1 MGPHSSGLGPHV
13 PLNEYIENMRK
24 IAIHLKVFSWF
35 LNIQSH
41 YTNRSWLMHIRY
53 MNETTLIRCKEIKTL
68 FLLESLDKN
77 YGKLSFW
84 GEQKTGRFLW
94 LLWGFR
100 WKMLFLCC
108 SWMPSK
114 ARVLFFI
121 QFLIAGLCSI
131 FFHLVY
137 LVFWPWALQRM
148 RFDVYSNTIYLKIRA
163 FQIQHAS
170 FFWVVLLL
178 MRPELVQA

>member
-1 MGPHSSGLGPHV
+1 VQPSLVIVYFGGNDSMGPHSSGLGPHV

-41 YTNRSWLMHIRY
+41 YTNRSWLMHIRN
-53 MNETTLIRCKEIKTL
+53 MNETTLIRCKEIKTI

-94 LLWGFR
+94 LRWGFR
-100 WKMLFLCC
+100 WKCC
-108 SWMPSK
+108 SYAALECLQKLEYFFYSIPDCWTMFNFLSSCISCILTLSSSEND
-114 ARVLFFI
+114 VWCLF
-121 QFLIAGLCSI
+121 
-131 FFHLVY
+131 
-137 LVFWPWALQRM
+137 
-148 RFDVYSNTIYLKIRA
+148 
-163 FQIQHAS
+163 
-170 FFWVVLLL
+170 
-178 MRPELVQA
+178 